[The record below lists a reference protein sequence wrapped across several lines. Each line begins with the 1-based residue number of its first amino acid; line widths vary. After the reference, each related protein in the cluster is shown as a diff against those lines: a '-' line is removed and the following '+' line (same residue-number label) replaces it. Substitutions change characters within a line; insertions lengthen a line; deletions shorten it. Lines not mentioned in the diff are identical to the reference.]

1 MHRRGLLLNSL
12 AWLACAAPAGS
23 ARSATPSVLK
33 LLVGSPPGGPSDF
46 MARLFA
52 QAMAA
57 RLGLPV
63 VVDNRPGASGVM
75 AAEQVVR
82 ARPDGHTL
90 LVTGPASVAVL
101 PHLERPPRYNP
112 MTDLVPVC
120 LLGAGAFVLV
130 VHPSLHVQDVAA
142 LETLARTSPLS
153 YASGGL
159 GSSNHLC
166 TELFAAR
173 GQTHYSHVPYK
184 GDGQAVQDL
193 LAGRVHFMFTAPN
206 VAWPHL
212 KSGRLQALAV
222 TTRHRVASLATVPC
236 LAEHHPDF
244 EYLGWIMALAP
255 AGSPEARLD
264 LLHQQWLDACR
275 QPELQQRL
283 QSLDMEGPDHGSHRT
298 QVLRFFQQEYHR
310 LGQVVRQA
318 GLSTR

>member
-1 MHRRGLLLNSL
+1 MHRRGLLLNSV
-12 AWLACAAPAGS
+12 AWLACGPPAG
-23 ARSATPSVLK
+23 AAWSATPSVLK

-52 QAMAA
+52 QALAP
-57 RLGLPV
+57 RLGRAV
-63 VVDNRPGASGVM
+63 VVDNRPGASGM
-75 AAEQVVR
+75 LAAEQASR
-82 ARPDGHTL
+82 ARPDGLTL
-90 LVTGPASVAVL
+90 LVTGPAAVAVL
-101 PHLERPPRYNP
+101 PQGDHPPRYDP
-112 MTDLVPVC
+112 LTDLVPVC

-130 VHPSLHVQDVAA
+130 VHPSLQVPDVAA
-142 LETLARTSPLS
+142 LEALARTSPLS

-166 TELFAAR
+166 TELFATR
-173 GQTHYSHVPYK
+173 GQTRYNHVPYK

-222 TTRHRVASLATVPC
+222 TTRQRLPSLPATPS

-244 EYLGWIMALAP
+244 TYMGWVMALAP
-255 AGSPEARLD
+255 AGSPAPLLDQLHRHWQEAS
-264 LLHQQWLDACR
+264 R

-283 QSLDMEGPDHGSHRT
+283 RALDMESPHLGDSRH
-298 QVLRFFQQEYHR
+298 QVQAFFLQEYQR
-310 LGQVVRQA
+310 LGQAVRQA
-318 GLSTR
+318 GLRTQ